1 MRTYDVSQGREG
13 AATVSVHEDGWIAW
27 EFAPAWS
34 DFWNDRNHRRI
45 IEEALKSVP
54 TAPLL
59 TSLGLTIRPRTV
71 EP

>member
-1 MRTYDVSQGREG
+1 MRTYDVYQGQEC

-34 DFWNDRNHRRI
+34 DFWSDRDNRCI
-45 IEEALKSVP
+45 IEEALKHVP
-54 TAPLL
+54 DEPLI
-59 TSLGLTIRPRTV
+59 TSLGFIIRQRAA